1 MAFFGATIEIHVNN
15 LLAHVTRIIEAAE
28 HKEKVYLISPYLQL
42 NTNIGDAIEKALKNG
57 VDIRLIFRKGYE
69 LRDEERR
76 FLINSSIQA
85 RELGH
90 LHAKL
95 YVSGTEGLVTSL
107 NLYNY
112 SDKESR
118 ELGITVSDY
127 KSVTKLQEIAEDWWE
142 KADKVD
148 RHSLLTGSSK
158 VSKSESSPKKFEASK
173 PAAGYCIRCGKSKSF
188 DSKYPHCDDCYKKWA
203 EYKNPAYPEKYCHK
217 CGTSFKTSK
226 KDPVCNNCATTR

>member
-15 LLAHVTRIIEAAE
+15 LLAHVTRIIEEAN

-57 VDIRLIFRKGYE
+57 VDIRLIFRKGYD

-95 YVSGTEGLVTSL
+95 YVSESEGLVTSL

-148 RHSLLTGSSK
+148 RHSLLIGSSQMPK
-158 VSKSESSPKKFEASK
+158 PESFTKKFETAKSV
-173 PAAGYCIRCGKSKSF
+173 AGYCIRCGKPKSF
-188 DSKYPHCDDCYKKWA
+188 NPKYPHCDDCYKKWA
-203 EYKNPAYPEKYCHK
+203 EYENPIYPEKHCHK
-217 CGTSFKTSK
+217 CGASAKTSK
-226 KDPVCNNCATTR
+226 KDPVCKKCA